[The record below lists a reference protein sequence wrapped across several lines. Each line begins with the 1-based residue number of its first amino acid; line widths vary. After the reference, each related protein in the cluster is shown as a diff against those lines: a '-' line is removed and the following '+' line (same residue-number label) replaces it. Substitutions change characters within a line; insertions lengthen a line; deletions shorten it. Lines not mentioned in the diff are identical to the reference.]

1 MYLESLR
8 FKLPR
13 QVLKLSDARALI
25 TAQLCILFFLDS
37 IYPKWNLL
45 TCRLEQP
52 LVLLLAHLVQ
62 MVHHFDLHLTY
73 LLPC

>member
-1 MYLESLR
+1 MHLESLR
-8 FKLPR
+8 LKLPR
-13 QVLKLSDARALI
+13 QVLKLGYARTLI
-25 TAQLCILFFLDS
+25 TAQLRIPLFLDS
-37 IYPKWNLL
+37 IYPKWDLL